1 MHDNHSFRRLRG
13 FALAA
18 LLASTAAPAIGG
30 TSAVT
35 ANDNSSSGGDTGS
48 AAAQTTP
55 QKGESDQTIYVTAPP
70 LFPDIQPEREL
81 DPDAIESYGVSTVD
95 ELLNEVQEELGA
107 EDELPLIFVNG
118 KQINDISE
126 IGALPVEAV
135 RSLQVLPRGS
145 AVRAGGS
152 PGQRVIS
159 INLKRNVQSATVTA
173 AHKVSTDGNWNADR
187 GELILTK
194 VHGQTRANIAFRAR
208 DESSL
213 LESQRGII
221 QPQPFFPFAL
231 SGNIIGFPD
240 TTGEIDPL
248 LSALAGKS
256 VTVAAVPPTGS
267 PTLADLVGGA
277 NIPAMT
283 NVGQFRTLRPH
294 GRYYDLNGSFTTD
307 LSSWLTASA
316 TIRLD
321 ENKTNGLRGLPSL
334 LLVVPATNVSTPFSR
349 EVALAFFALDPL
361 RYGTTHKGADGNLT
375 LNGTFGSW
383 TGNLHGEHTQ
393 SKDVYDN
400 DRQTTS
406 LVVIDDGIDP
416 FTTPISALVGITNSR
431 TTSNSI
437 VNLAE
442 LSMTG
447 PTFRLPAGPVQTT
460 IDGRLA
466 SETLHSQSNFGNF
479 GSGDFH
485 RGEAAIRG
493 AIDLPIADAGSNV
506 LAPLGQADATA
517 EYTLTHF
524 SDAGTLKHYAL
535 GLNWHPSG
543 RLQLGTNLIHT
554 ELPPSIQLLGNPAT
568 VTQGVRVFDPLTGD
582 TVDVVLVTGGN
593 PSLNPET
600 DRIFRLNGL
609 YRLVPRL
616 NLQLNAEYT
625 DTRRSD
631 FVSALPEASA
641 AVMLA
646 FPDRFIRDPDGQLIT
661 EDLRPVNFEAER
673 EKRLRWGISMNTR
686 LGHAPV
692 PGKPGTYGPRTYFQ
706 LTANHTMVFSDDI
719 LIRSGLSPVDLL
731 SGGAIGVSGGK
742 LRHQIDASA
751 QVTAGGTGARIAL
764 TWRGPSTLDSRINGA
779 TDTLHFSPVLAM
791 NLRAFTDLKRVFPH
805 ERWARSFRVSLDV
818 LNVTNYRQRVRDSFG
833 TTPLQYQPA
842 YRDPLGRT
850 VELELRKVF

>member
-1 MHDNHSFRRLRG
+1 MHDNHPIRRLRG
-13 FALAA
+13 LALAA
-18 LLASTAAPAIGG
+18 LLASTAAPAFAGA
-30 TSAVT
+30 SAVT
-35 ANDNSSSGGDTGS
+35 ANETSSSGADSASGTQS
-48 AAAQTTP
+48 AAR
-55 QKGESDQTIYVTAPP
+55 KSDVDQTIYITAPP

-81 DPDAIESYGVSTVD
+81 DPDAIESYGVSTID

-173 AHKVSTDGNWNADR
+173 AHKVSTDGDWNADR

-231 SGNIIGFPD
+231 TGNIVGFPD

-256 VTVAAVPPTGS
+256 VTVAAVPPTGN
-267 PTLADLVGGA
+267 PTLADFLSSA
-277 NIPAMT
+277 NIPAIT

-307 LSSWLTASA
+307 LSSWLTAST
-316 TIRLD
+316 TIHLD

-334 LLVVPATNVSTPFSR
+334 LLVVPATNASTPFSR
-349 EVALAFFALDPL
+349 EVALAFFAPDPL
-361 RYGTTHKGADGNLT
+361 RYDTTHKGADANLT
-375 LNGTFGSW
+375 LNGTFGAW

-400 DRQTTS
+400 DRQTAS
-406 LVVIDDGIDP
+406 LVVINDAVDP
-416 FTTPISALVGITNSR
+416 FATPISPLIGITNSR

-479 GSGDFH
+479 GSSNFH

-493 AIDLPIADAGSNV
+493 AIDLPIADAGTNV

-535 GLNWHPSG
+535 GL
-543 RLQLGTNLIHT
+543 
-554 ELPPSIQLLGNPAT
+554 
-568 VTQGVRVFDPLTGD
+568 
-582 TVDVVLVTGGN
+582 
-593 PSLNPET
+593 
-600 DRIFRLNGL
+600 
-609 YRLVPRL
+609 
-616 NLQLNAEYT
+616 
-625 DTRRSD
+625 
-631 FVSALPEASA
+631 
-641 AVMLA
+641 
-646 FPDRFIRDPDGQLIT
+646 
-661 EDLRPVNFEAER
+661 
-673 EKRLRWGISMNTR
+673 
-686 LGHAPV
+686 
-692 PGKPGTYGPRTYFQ
+692 
-706 LTANHTMVFSDDI
+706 
-719 LIRSGLSPVDLL
+719 
-731 SGGAIGVSGGK
+731 
-742 LRHQIDASA
+742 
-751 QVTAGGTGARIAL
+751 
-764 TWRGPSTLDSRINGA
+764 
-779 TDTLHFSPVLAM
+779 
-791 NLRAFTDLKRVFPH
+791 
-805 ERWARSFRVSLDV
+805 
-818 LNVTNYRQRVRDSFG
+818 
-833 TTPLQYQPA
+833 
-842 YRDPLGRT
+842 
-850 VELELRKVF
+850 